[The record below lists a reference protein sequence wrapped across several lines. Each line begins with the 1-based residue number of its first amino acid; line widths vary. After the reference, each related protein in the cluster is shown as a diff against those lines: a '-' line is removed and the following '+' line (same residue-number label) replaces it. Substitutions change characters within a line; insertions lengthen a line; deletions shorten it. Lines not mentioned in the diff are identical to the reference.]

1 MPPHQVLLDRWA
13 YFWRLAVV
21 SLCEELPPGE
31 HVAVLHLE
39 LEIPDAA
46 VLNRAPTGPLWESFR
61 QQGKHHKLWLMHWLI
76 EEQSERERAMLPYRY
91 ANRSSRDVEGRSS
104 ALTARLGGSS
114 VATGGRRAD

>member
-1 MPPHQVLLDRWA
+1 M
-13 YFWRLAVV
+13 
-21 SLCEELPPGE
+21 
-31 HVAVLHLE
+31 AVLHLE
-39 LEIPDAA
+39 LEIPDAT

-76 EEQSERERAMLPYRY
+76 EEQSERERAMLPY

>member
-1 MPPHQVLLDRWA
+1 MLLDRWA

-31 HVAVLHLE
+31 HVAVLRLE

-76 EEQSERERAMLPYRY
+76 EEQSESERAMLPYV
-91 ANRSSRDVEGRSS
+91 ASRCSKDVVGGSA
-104 ALTARLGGSS
+104 ALTAGLGGSS
-114 VATGGRRAD
+114 VATGGRRADP